1 MTIISAGLMA
11 TLQTKQLLAWKR
23 NDSHNVIIKQLKS
36 KFYPFAKPLLQLES
50 LLLLFFHKPS
60 LLLRVSLN
68 SSQSL
73 VTLFLVILLFA
84 TLFLLTEVDP
94 LQRITI
100 LVAAEGIHKLQ
111 PINGT
116 ADLKEALQK
125 IGSMSRN
132 KIMVRVYL

>member
-1 MTIISAGLMA
+1 
-11 TLQTKQLLAWKR
+11 
-23 NDSHNVIIKQLKS
+23 
-36 KFYPFAKPLLQLES
+36 
-50 LLLLFFHKPS
+50 
-60 LLLRVSLN
+60 VSLN

-100 LVAAEGIHKLQ
+100 LVAAEGIHKLE

-125 IGSMSRN
+125 IGSMPRN
-132 KIMVRVYL
+132 KIMAVEVLWTPQNEKDTLSERELLEDYPLLRPL

>member
-1 MTIISAGLMA
+1 
-11 TLQTKQLLAWKR
+11 
-23 NDSHNVIIKQLKS
+23 
-36 KFYPFAKPLLQLES
+36 
-50 LLLLFFHKPS
+50 
-60 LLLRVSLN
+60 
-68 SSQSL
+68 
-73 VTLFLVILLFA
+73 VILLFA

-132 KIMVRVYL
+132 KIMNKFNLANEWYKKQMLQAVEVL

>member
-50 LLLLFFHKPS
+50 LLLLFLHKPS

-73 VTLFLVILLFA
+73 VTLFLIILLFA

-94 LQRITI
+94 LQRISTPPNEMQ
-100 LVAAEGIHKLQ
+100 LVLKLKSWK
-111 PINGT
+111 
-116 ADLKEALQK
+116 L
-125 IGSMSRN
+125 
-132 KIMVRVYL
+132 VV

>member
-1 MTIISAGLMA
+1 MTIISAGHMA

-36 KFYPFAKPLLQLES
+36 KFYLFAKPLLQLEF
-50 LLLLFFHKPS
+50 LLLLFLHKLS

-73 VTLFLVILLFA
+73 VTLFFT

-100 LVAAEGIHKLQ
+100 LVAAEGIHKLE

-125 IGSMSRN
+125 IGSMPRN